1 MNNIFEEFLE
11 KKNFE
16 QWLVEKKNKKE
27 TRKNKVDINDFVDQY
42 GEEDGKSMYYRAM
55 KRKSKGKKKINEA
68 LLTAL
73 VGGAVA
79 AGVGMSMLNRYN
91 RVNTDLNARLDAHQ
105 TRYGK
110 PAGEVAR
117 EGYKKA
123 SYDAIGQKDIK
134 KYHDLLQPENR
145 FQSRL
150 ANGRIGPMVTTQPRG
165 TLRQSIKDKVSSALN
180 RHPII
185 HDAAMNVG
193 TRAANAIHNRFTA
206 PYRP

>member
-16 QWLVEKKNKKE
+16 QWLVEKKKE
-27 TRKNKVDINDFVDQY
+27 TRKNKVDIDDFVDQY

-79 AGVGMSMLNRYN
+79 AGVGISMYNRYN
-91 RVNTDLNARLDAHQ
+91 RVNKDLNARLDAHQ
-105 TRYGK
+105 ARTGK

-117 EGYKKA
+117 EGMKQA
-123 SYDAIGQKDIK
+123 SYDAIGQNDVQKA
-134 KYHDLLQPENR
+134 HDLFQPEKR

-150 ANGRIGPMVTTQPRG
+150 ANGRIGPMVTTQTRG
-165 TLRQSIKDKVSSALN
+165 TLRQSIKDRVSSALD

-185 HDAAMNVG
+185 RGMAMSVG
-193 TRAANAIHNRFTA
+193 TRAADAIHDRFTA